1 MEEQTCK
8 VSEAGLIIDNN
19 GDIKICRNMEP
30 IGNIKEDNIKEAWNS
45 KKAFKVRDK
54 ISKCNRSCK
63 ILTCNNS
70 DSLVFFK

>member
-19 GDIKICRNMEP
+19 GDIKICRNMDS
-30 IGNIKEDNIKEAWNS
+30 IGNIKVDNIKEAWNS
-45 KKAFKVRDK
+45 KKAQDVRDK
-54 ISKCNRSCK
+54 IFKCSRSCK